1 MIKKT
6 VTYTDYNGVE
16 RTEDFYFNLNKAEV
30 SEMEMGTTGGFAAM
44 LQKIIDAKDQAAITK
59 TFKEMVLKAYGEKS
73 ADGRSFLKED
83 EYGRPLANKFKQTEA
98 YSNIFMELAFNA
110 QAASAFVKGIIP
122 SDLESTIKKLNDGQK
137 ETK

>member
-30 SEMEMGTTGGFAAM
+30 TEMELGTTGGYADM
-44 LQKIIDAKDQAAITK
+44 LQKIIDAKDQPTLIK
-59 TFKEMVLKAYGEKS
+59 IFKDFVFKSYGVKS
-73 ADGRSFLKED
+73 ADGREFIKSEELS
-83 EYGRPLANKFKQTEA
+83 RKFSQTEA

-110 QAASAFVKGIIP
+110 KAASEFVKGVIP
-122 SDLESTIKKLNDGQK
+122 SDLDKTIAKIVEDNKKDN
-137 ETK
+137 